1 MRTILE
7 EDDIYLEPIK
17 KKPKIAPVTKSKM
30 PP

>member
-1 MRTILE
+1 MQIVQD

-30 PP
+30 PL